1 MYFLDTNTCI
11 YFLNGTS
18 ENIREKILNTAPVN
32 IKIPVVVK
40 AELLL
45 GAYKSQKRASN
56 LAKLEIFL
64 QPFEIIPFND
74 TMTLTYAQIRSSSE
88 LAGKPIG
95 PNDLFIATIVKFYG
109 GILVTNNTN
118 EFGQIKGL
126 KLENWLQ

>member
-32 IKIPVVVK
+32 IKIPVIVK

-45 GAYKSQKRASN
+45 GAYKSQKRTSN

-64 QPFEIIPFND
+64 QPFEIIPFDD
-74 TMTLTYAQIRSSSE
+74 TMAITYAQIRSSSE
-88 LAGKPIG
+88 KAGKSIG
-95 PNDLFIATIVKFYG
+95 PNDLFIAAIVKFYG
-109 GILVTNNTN
+109 EILVTNNTN
-118 EFGQIKGL
+118 ELGQITGL
-126 KLENWLQ
+126 KLENWL